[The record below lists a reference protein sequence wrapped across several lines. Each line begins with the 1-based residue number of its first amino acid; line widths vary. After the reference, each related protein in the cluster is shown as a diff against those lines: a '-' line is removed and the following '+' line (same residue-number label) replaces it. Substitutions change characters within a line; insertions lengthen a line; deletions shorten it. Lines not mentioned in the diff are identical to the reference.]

1 MTERKTGKQ
10 KTKEANNMSSVL
22 SSMIVT
28 VLFFVIAIVVGF
40 RLERSPK
47 PYRLA
52 LLSAHIVLFV
62 LIAGGIVACLY
73 KINGVSGNKFFST
86 LSLYLAALPLVTS
99 LVTGAIMVIIK
110 QKNLGLILGHKVS
123 MFFMAISVVAGVVFM
138 IGKV

>member
-1 MTERKTGKQ
+1 MKLFCRSDSAASMTERKTGKQ

-28 VLFFVIAIVVGF
+28 VVFFVIAIVVGF

-62 LIAGGIVACLY
+62 LIAGGIVRASTKSTACQET
-73 KINGVSGNKFFST
+73 SSFRH
-86 LSLYLAALPLVTS
+86 SLY
-99 LVTGAIMVIIK
+99 
-110 QKNLGLILGHKVS
+110 IL
-123 MFFMAISVVAGVVFM
+123 
-138 IGKV
+138 